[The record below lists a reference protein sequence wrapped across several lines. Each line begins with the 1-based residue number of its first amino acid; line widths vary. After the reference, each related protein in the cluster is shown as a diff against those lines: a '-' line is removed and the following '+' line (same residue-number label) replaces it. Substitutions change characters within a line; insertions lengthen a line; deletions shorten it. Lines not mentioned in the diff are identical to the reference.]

1 MYVQLFASADTYV
14 HVYDLYIQNTF
25 VYLHTCK
32 CCLCRLSFISCV
44 PLYQVGLLGIQMIWT
59 RDSEVALR
67 SARSDKKIMAQTNA
81 YFLEMLNSLIAVT
94 TQDLKKVERVKFETL
109 ITIHVHQRDIFND
122 MVCSI

>member
-1 MYVQLFASADTYV
+1 MFCAD
-14 HVYDLYIQNTF
+14 
-25 VYLHTCK
+25 
-32 CCLCRLSFISCV
+32 SFIPCIC
-44 PLYQVGLLGIQMIWT
+44 LYQVGLLGIQMIWT

-122 MVCSI
+122 LVCCMSQ

>member
-1 MYVQLFASADTYV
+1 M
-14 HVYDLYIQNTF
+14 
-25 VYLHTCK
+25 C
-32 CCLCRLSFISCV
+32 
-44 PLYQVGLLGIQMIWT
+44 LYQVGLLGIQMIWT

-122 MVCSI
+122 MVCSSRATLTHLCLHIYTPIQWRI

>member
-1 MYVQLFASADTYV
+1 MLMTCMYRTLLCTYIHISV
-14 HVYDLYIQNTF
+14 VCVDCH
-25 VYLHTCK
+25 
-32 CCLCRLSFISCV
+32 SFLVC
-44 PLYQVGLLGIQMIWT
+44 LYQVGLLGIQMIWT